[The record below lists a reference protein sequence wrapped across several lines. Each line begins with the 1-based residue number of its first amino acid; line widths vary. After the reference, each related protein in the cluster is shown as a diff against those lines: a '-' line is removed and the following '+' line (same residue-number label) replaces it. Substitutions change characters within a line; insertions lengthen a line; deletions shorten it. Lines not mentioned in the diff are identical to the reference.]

1 MTKVYAQL
9 PLLRHKKIKDF
20 SNSDLQEMA
29 QELREK
35 IINAQSTN
43 GFLGSCLGVVDI
55 TLALHRVFD
64 TKTDQIFWDVGHQ
77 TIPDRFIS
85 VLSDE
90 NNEDTHADILLPIQL
105 HQCQYKRPAKS
116 LSEAIGALIH
126 RDLEKNENE
135 IVCVI
140 GDRSLS
146 SGQAFE
152 ALNHLGAMASKM
164 IIILNDNTNAVSLCN
179 TAMDNYLQQLCEQKK
194 LFDQHSLFENLGFNY
209 MGPIDGHNFDQM
221 IEALTFLKQS
231 KEKTPTILH
240 IKTKKGKGF
249 APAEADN
256 DGLNAL
262 VHFDVDNGISK
273 DIIAETSG
281 NRACRALMQL
291 AENDSKI
298 VLLSLHAPHMRSPF
312 LSFKEKFPDRFFEV
326 GVTESHAITLSAS
339 LAKAGLKPFIVL
351 YSSFLHRVLDHSI
364 VDLCLKG
371 IPVRFII
378 DHTRFT
384 GHDFQCESKL
394 FDSNFLS
401 YLPNLRIMSPGTGE
415 DIDEMIQLSVED
427 QTRPNVIRLSKTMV
441 DSSLPFI
448 ELNSAHILKSGKNVA
463 ILSYGGLLN
472 ECMQAAQ
479 LLDVAGYSTS
489 VIDVRFLKPLDDDA
503 ILALAKNHHYII
515 SVEENA
521 MGGFA
526 NHLLQFLNN
535 NRLLSGSVSYM
546 PIYVQKLTTQNWSKT
561 YSINAKKI
569 FQDISSFV
577 KLNQPDEDFISVA

>member
-1 MTKVYAQL
+1 MTKVYTQL
-9 PLLRHKKIKDF
+9 PLLRHKKMKDF
-20 SNSDLQEMA
+20 TPEQLQEMA

-55 TLALHRVFD
+55 TLALHHVFD
-64 TKTDQIFWDVGHQ
+64 TTTDQLFWDVGHQ
-77 TIPDRFIS
+77 TIPHRFIS

-90 NNEDTHADILLPIQL
+90 KNEDAYSDILLPIQL

-116 LSEAIGALIH
+116 LSEAIGAVIH
-126 RDLEKNENE
+126 RDLEKKEHD

-146 SGQAFE
+146 CGQAFE

-164 IIILNDNTNAVSLCN
+164 IVILNDNTNAVSLCN
-179 TAMDNYLQQLCEQKK
+179 TAMDNYLQQLCEQKNIY
-194 LFDQHSLFENLGFNY
+194 DQHSLFENLGFNY
-209 MGPIDGHNFDQM
+209 MGPVDGHNFEQM
-221 IEALTFLKQS
+221 IEALSILKNS
-231 KEKTPTILH
+231 KEKTPTLLH

-262 VHFDVDNGISK
+262 IHFNVDNGISK
-273 DIIAETSG
+273 DVVSQTSG
-281 NRACRALMQL
+281 HRACRTLIQC
-291 AENDSKI
+291 AENDPKI
-298 VLLSLHAPHMRSPF
+298 VLLSLHAPHMHSPF

-339 LAKAGLKPFIVL
+339 LANAGFKPFIIL
-351 YSSFLHRVLDHSI
+351 YSSFLHRVLDHSV
-364 VDLCLKG
+364 VDLCLKS

-401 YLPNLRIMSPGTGE
+401 YLPNLQIMSPGTGE
-415 DIDEMIQLSVED
+415 DVDAMIRLSVAD
-427 QTRPNVIRLSKTMV
+427 QTRPNVIRLSKTMM
-441 DSSLPFI
+441 DETLPFT
-448 ELNSAHILKSGKNVA
+448 ELNNAHILKNGKDVA
-463 ILSYGGLLN
+463 ILSYGGLLS
-472 ECMQAAQ
+472 ECLQAAE
-479 LLDVAGYSTS
+479 LLDVSGYSTS
-489 VIDVRFLKPLDDDA
+489 VVDVRFLKPLDEDS
-503 ILALAKNHHYII
+503 ILSLAKNHRYII

-526 NHLLQFLNN
+526 NHILQFLNN
-535 NRLLSGSVSYM
+535 KRLLNGTISYM
-546 PIYVQKLTTQNWSKT
+546 PIYVQKHTTKSWSKT

-569 FQDISSFV
+569 FQDVSTFIKS
-577 KLNQPDEDFISVA
+577 NQRDDDFISVA